1 MEKQTT
7 NDKLLSIAKGI
18 EDANPAIFALLAT
31 LLPFL
36 TPFPIAA
43 LTAISAETYLFS
55 GHVAIS
61 WIFVAVL
68 EGLGLLVTSYLTD
81 AVLKY
86 IGSKNTREIWKIFL
100 LGVVTVVYIAI
111 LIGLN
116 VQLKAANSE
125 ADPAYLLII
134 TLMCFLPLISGVL
147 YGYAK
152 FNRDTKAKE
161 SSDEEYNRKLEEKKY
176 EDARKDKMD
185 RYKIKR
191 GVPLVEN
198 NFTTSVPSVP
208 QKQEKEPSNSFRNV
222 RKSLTT
228 EELRWIVGATRSQ
241 VAKEYKLPSSTARN
255 WISGAQEELDRRNPQ
270 TGQEN

>member
-1 MEKQTT
+1 MENSTV
-7 NDKLLSIAKGI
+7 NEKLLKIAKTI

-43 LTAISAETYLFS
+43 LTAISAETYLFD
-55 GHVAIS
+55 GHVTIS

-86 IGSKNTREIWKIFL
+86 IGSKNTREIWKITL

-161 SSDEEYNRKLEEKKY
+161 TADEEYSRKLEEKKY
-176 EDARKDKMD
+176 EDARSD
-185 RYKIKR
+185 RMTKYKIKR
-191 GVPLVEN
+191 GVPLTEYSS
-198 NFTTSVPSVP
+198 TTSSPAPVV
-208 QKQEKEPSNSFRNV
+208 KQDKEHSNSFRNV
-222 RKSLTT
+222 RKSLPT
-228 EELRWIVGATRSQ
+228 EELRWIAGATRSQ
-241 VAKEYKLPSSTARN
+241 VAKKYNLPLSTARN
-255 WISGAQEELDRRNPQ
+255 WISGAPDELDRR
-270 TGQEN
+270 GQAIG

>member
-1 MEKQTT
+1 MEKQSA
-7 NDKLLSIAKGI
+7 NDKMLHAARVI

-31 LLPFL
+31 VLPFL

-43 LTAISAETYLFS
+43 LTAISAETYLFA
-55 GHVAIS
+55 GHVTIS

-100 LGVVTVVYIAI
+100 LGIVTIVYIAI

-116 VQLKAANSE
+116 VQLKAANSKS
-125 ADPAYLLII
+125 DPAYLLII

-161 SSDEEYNRKLEEKKY
+161 TEDDAYQKSLEEKRY
-176 EDARKDKMD
+176 EDSRSDKMT
-185 RYKIKR
+185 RYKIKK
-191 GVPLVEN
+191 GVPLTEYSS
-198 NFTTSVPSVP
+198 TTSSPAQPAPEV
-208 QKQEKEPSNSFRNV
+208 KEPSNSFRNV
-222 RKSLTT
+222 RKTLSTPDLV
-228 EELRWIVGATRSQ
+228 WITQHSRSQ
-241 VAKEYKLPSSTARN
+241 VAKKYNLPSSTARN
-255 WISGAQEELDRRNPQ
+255 WISGAPDELAKR
-270 TGQEN
+270 GQANQ

>member
-1 MEKQTT
+1 MDNQKQNLSA
-7 NDKLLSIAKGI
+7 NDKMLNAAKVI

-31 LLPFL
+31 VLPFL

-43 LTAISAETYLFS
+43 LTAISAETYLFA
-55 GHVAIS
+55 GHVTIS

-86 IGSKNTREIWKIFL
+86 IGSKNTREIWKIAL
-100 LGVVTVVYIAI
+100 LGIVTIVYIAI

-116 VQLKAANSE
+116 VQLKAANSQS
-125 ADPAYLLII
+125 DPAYLLII

-161 SSDEEYNRKLEEKKY
+161 SADEQYNRELEEKKY
-176 EDARKDKMD
+176 QDTRKDKMD
-185 RYKIKR
+185 RYKIKK
-191 GVPLVEN
+191 GVPLVEYAS
-198 NFTTSVPSVP
+198 TSSQP
-208 QKQEKEPSNSFRNV
+208 QPAPQVHKEPSNSWRNV
-222 RKSLTT
+222 RKS
-228 EELRWIVGATRSQ
+228 
-241 VAKEYKLPSSTARN
+241 SS
-255 WISGAQEELDRRNPQ
+255 
-270 TGQEN
+270 

>member
-1 MEKQTT
+1 MEKQTA
-7 NDKLLSIAKGI
+7 NDKMLHAAKVI

-43 LTAISAETYLFS
+43 LTAISAETYLFD
-55 GHVAIS
+55 GHMTIS

-86 IGSKNTREIWKIFL
+86 IGSKNTREVWKIFL
-100 LGVVTVVYIAI
+100 LGVVTIVYIAI

-116 VQLKAANSE
+116 VQLKAANSQS
-125 ADPAYLLII
+125 DPAYLLII

-161 SSDEEYNRKLEEKKY
+161 TSDEQYQRELEEKRY
-176 EDARKDKMD
+176 EDNRKDKMT
-185 RYKIKR
+185 RYQIKK
-191 GVPLVEN
+191 GVPLTEYSS
-198 NFTTSVPSVP
+198 TTSQPQVPP
-208 QKQEKEPSNSFRNV
+208 KPAKEPSNSWRNV
-222 RKSLTT
+222 RKSIPT
-228 EELRWIVGATRSQ
+228 EDLIWITRHSRSQ
-241 VAKEYKLPSSTARN
+241 VAEKYNLPSSTARN
-255 WISGAQEELDRRNPQ
+255 WISGAPEELDKRNQ
-270 TGQEN
+270 KNS